1 MATTDYSTLA
11 RSFFMAQDRLL
22 GGPDDELC
30 APDYTAHLPGYP
42 PMPLDGHK
50 EFARA
55 FYIGF
60 PDIHHT
66 IEETIVDGDSVSVRF
81 RLDGNHT
88 GSFAGIP
95 ATGRPVTINAIVT
108 MRIDDDKVK
117 ELHGEFDRL
126 GLMQQ
131 LGVIPDDN

>member
-1 MATTDYSTLA
+1 
-11 RSFFMAQDRLL
+11 LL

-30 APDYTAHLPGYP
+30 TSDYTAHLPGYP
-42 PMPLDGHK
+42 PMSIDGHK
-50 EFARA
+50 EFAKA
-55 FYIGF
+55 FYAGF

-66 IEETIVDGDSVSVRF
+66 IEETIVDGDAVSVRF

-88 GSFAGIP
+88 ADFAGIP
-95 ATGRPVTINAIVT
+95 ATGRPLTVNAIVT
-108 MRIDDDKVK
+108 MHILDGRVK

-131 LGVIPDDN
+131 LGVIPADN